1 MTYQD
6 EVGVQDRHCAE
17 QSDEDSIRPREKMD
31 LRRARNDVVG
41 VGTSPSTRYQSNQIL
56 FGDDFTE
63 PAVVCDEFLNEF
75 MDAVLE
81 NIVHVAVFQPV
92 ADAAGVALG
101 RALTA
106 IGDADLV
113 EIAHQG
119 AGTTGPQT
127 RQRT

>member
-1 MTYQD
+1 MKLEFKIVIARSQATKIPS
-6 EVGVQDRHCAE
+6 G
-17 QSDEDSIRPREKMD
+17 REKRWN
-31 LRRARNDVVG
+31 LRRARNNVVG
-41 VGTSPSTRYQSNQIL
+41 VGTSPPTRYQSNQIL

-63 PAVVCDEFLNEF
+63 PAVVGDEFLNEF

-106 IGDADLV
+106 IGDSDLV
-113 EIAHQG
+113 EIAHQV
-119 AGTTGPQT
+119 AVTTGQRT
-127 RQRT
+127 RQ